1 MKNTHFFL
9 TSNHSLLYMICY
21 KSDIP
26 YCFAIKLN
34 MDKEKDRN
42 YVKSIAKGMNVLSFI
57 VNSNRAVG
65 ITQIARALNLSIGTV
80 QRVTN
85 TLQKLG
91 YLRKD
96 ENKQGY
102 ILGHKAWGLG
112 LSIIKDIDIK
122 QIAHPYLEE
131 LSREINETVNLAILD
146 GTEIVYLDRIKT
158 EQIININLSIG
169 SRLPLYCTSMGK
181 SLLAFLPKDELFEL
195 LDKIDIKSITP
206 NTITDKGRLLEE
218 LQKVR
223 QRGISVNN
231 IELDIGL
238 RSVAAPV
245 RDESGRV
252 IAAVNIAV
260 PSSRITFEELKTR
273 LAKKVIDVTRIISEA
288 MGYKEQ

>member
-1 MKNTHFFL
+1 MNRET
-9 TSNHSLLYMICY
+9 
-21 KSDIP
+21 
-26 YCFAIKLN
+26 
-34 MDKEKDRN
+34 DRN
-42 YVKSIAKGMNVLSFI
+42 YVTSIAKGMNVFSFI

-112 LSIIKDIDIK
+112 LAIIKDIDLKHIT
-122 QIAHPYLEE
+122 HPYLEG
-131 LSREINETVNLAILD
+131 LSREIGETVNLAMLE

-158 EQIININLSIG
+158 EQIININLSVG

-195 LDKIDIKSITP
+195 LDKIDIKPITP
-206 NTITDKGRLLEE
+206 HTITDKGRLLEE

-223 QRGISVNN
+223 QRGFSVNN
-231 IELDIGL
+231 RELDIGL

>member
-1 MKNTHFFL
+1 MNR
-9 TSNHSLLYMICY
+9 
-21 KSDIP
+21 
-26 YCFAIKLN
+26 
-34 MDKEKDRN
+34 EKDRN
-42 YVKSIAKGMNVLSFI
+42 YVASIVKGMKVFSLI

-65 ITQIARALNLSIGTV
+65 ITQIANSLNLSIGTV

-85 TLQKLG
+85 TLHKLG

-96 ENKQGY
+96 ENTQGY

-146 GTEIVYLDRIKT
+146 DAEIVYLDRIKT

-169 SRLPLYCTSMGK
+169 SRLPLHCTSMGK

-195 LDKIDIKSITP
+195 LDKIDLKPITP

-223 QRGISVNN
+223 QRGFSVNN
-231 IELDIGL
+231 MELDIGL

-245 RDESGRV
+245 RGESGRV

-260 PSSRITFEELKTR
+260 PSSRTTFEELKTR

-288 MGYKEQ
+288 MGYKEQS

>member
-1 MKNTHFFL
+1 MNRET
-9 TSNHSLLYMICY
+9 
-21 KSDIP
+21 
-26 YCFAIKLN
+26 
-34 MDKEKDRN
+34 DRN
-42 YVKSIAKGMNVLSFI
+42 YVASIAKGMNVFSFI

-65 ITQIARALNLSIGTV
+65 ITQIARSLNLSIGTV
-80 QRVTN
+80 QRATN
-85 TLQKLG
+85 TLHKLG

-96 ENKQGY
+96 ENTQGY

-112 LSIIKDIDIK
+112 ISIIKDVDIK

-146 GTEIVYLDRIKT
+146 DAEIVYLDRIKT

-181 SLLAFLPKDELFEL
+181 SLLAFIPKDELFEL
-195 LDKIDIKSITP
+195 LDKIDIKPITP
-206 NTITDKGRLLEE
+206 NTITDKGSLLEE

-223 QRGISVNN
+223 QRGFSVNN

-245 RDESGRV
+245 RGGSGRV

-260 PSSRITFEELKTR
+260 PSSRITFEELKTK

-288 MGYKEQ
+288 MGYKEQS